1 MPAVGLPNYV
11 DQFMLEQLVCEEMN
25 GFLLIVNTSGKI
37 IFVSHTVENLLGHLQ
52 VSMNLFIEIIKKTS
66 NLRVWDLYYFITII
80 AETKLIT
87 WLTESYFG
95 KGLYMIRKYL
105 YLHMRWFIA
114 VILQQCNIS
123 C

>member
-52 VSMNLFIEIIKKTS
+52 VSMNLFIQNHQENVKFESLGFI
-66 NLRVWDLYYFITII
+66 LFHHYYR
-80 AETKLIT
+80 
-87 WLTESYFG
+87 G
-95 KGLYMIRKYL
+95 
-105 YLHMRWFIA
+105 
-114 VILQQCNIS
+114 N
-123 C
+123 